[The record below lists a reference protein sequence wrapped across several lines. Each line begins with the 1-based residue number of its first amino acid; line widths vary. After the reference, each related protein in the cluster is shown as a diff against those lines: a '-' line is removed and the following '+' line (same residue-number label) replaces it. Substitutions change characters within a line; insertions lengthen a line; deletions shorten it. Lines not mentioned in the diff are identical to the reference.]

1 MYLLNEAQ
9 YCFSSLASTSPLY
22 HNANTKRTHSKYSG
36 VIQFPLHFYN
46 VGHVVLKHQ
55 CFNVRLPSSLLLFVH
70 CFDKEKSKSSMDKKP
85 KNFGLTL
92 ESIAEALLLNYT
104 VSNIVR
110 ERVGGKLQKK
120 SHWSTTPVTV
130 IFQISLASIRQ
141 AVNLF
146 QMAHWQKHQF
156 QCCVTPIYEWLWVLL
171 L

>member
-22 HNANTKRTHSKYSG
+22 HNADTKRTHSKYSG

-104 VSNIVR
+104 VSILFESGWEASFRKKVI
-110 ERVGGKLQKK
+110 EVQLQ
-120 SHWSTTPVTV
+120 
-130 IFQISLASIRQ
+130 
-141 AVNLF
+141 
-146 QMAHWQKHQF
+146 
-156 QCCVTPIYEWLWVLL
+156 
-171 L
+171 

>member
-1 MYLLNEAQ
+1 MMTIGENMSTTYIYMYLLNEAQ

-22 HNANTKRTHSKYSG
+22 HNADTKRTHSKYSG

-104 VSNIVR
+104 TVSNIVR

-120 SHWSTTPVTV
+120 V
-130 IFQISLASIRQ
+130 IEVQLQ
-141 AVNLF
+141 
-146 QMAHWQKHQF
+146 
-156 QCCVTPIYEWLWVLL
+156 
-171 L
+171 

>member
-22 HNANTKRTHSKYSG
+22 HNADTKRTHSKYSS

-104 VSNIVR
+104 VSILFESGWEASFRKKVI
-110 ERVGGKLQKK
+110 EVQLQ
-120 SHWSTTPVTV
+120 
-130 IFQISLASIRQ
+130 
-141 AVNLF
+141 
-146 QMAHWQKHQF
+146 
-156 QCCVTPIYEWLWVLL
+156 
-171 L
+171 